1 MTDTILRKTDVEKAV
16 GLSERQLRRL
26 EADGHFPKR
35 VSLSP
40 SGRSV
45 GWRASEVQAWIAGR
59 EVA

>member
-1 MTDTILRKTDVEKAV
+1 MTDTILRKIDVEKAV

-26 EADGHFPKR
+26 EAEGHFPKR
-35 VSLSP
+35 VALCP
-40 SGRSV
+40 GGRSV